1 MEQEGVKNA
10 QLVQGDNHKEI
21 SLQQGARFKLPAQET
36 IHQLSVIKKPG
47 IFPVFLRDEK
57 KYYCFGK
64 AGLAFTSSICNVCLS
79 LCPESSSNN

>member
-1 MEQEGVKNA
+1 MVQEGVKNA

-47 IFPVFLRDEK
+47 RFPVFLR
-57 KYYCFGK
+57 
-64 AGLAFTSSICNVCLS
+64 
-79 LCPESSSNN
+79 